1 MKVFRDKSPPLNEGI
16 APDAEDVRAAL
27 QRLVRSST
35 FASSQRLQDFLVYV
49 VEESLNGRADEIRA
63 KTIAMDVY
71 GGTMSEMARRENVV
85 RVDAGRLRRKLADY
99 YVEDGREEVTVFD
112 LPKGGYAPEISIRS
126 PGTDQPEVSERE
138 TKRHTWLRPFVG
150 ITGVF
155 IFICVAAAIALVST
169 NRGVPVNLPVD
180 GLSQDE
186 RSAIFDASPMRL
198 QAVNLANSG
207 RDLIFPALEPARL
220 NGALTIF
227 KGAIE
232 NDDSYFGGHAGAAQ
246 VAAMIALVSPDA
258 DPTGD
263 MLRYADAQ
271 ANRAIELAPET
282 GWSQSAKAWVE
293 FTKGN
298 WPEATEFSYRAQR
311 LAPNDVHVLEFVSL
325 ILLYAGEFEE
335 VVTIS
340 EDALSKIDLDRGYVF
355 QNAMGSAKFHLKDF
369 EGAVSAFEQVTKK
382 GGPVGPVSVAYLL
395 AAHQMLGNE
404 SEAQALADKLSREW
418 PDSRVD
424 ILFQRLFADRAY
436 GVELGEAMKQANWKP
451 KVNE

>member
-1 MKVFRDKSPPLNEGI
+1 MGLSKKTSTSIGGGRT
-16 APDAEDVRAAL
+16 PDAKDVRVAL
-27 QRLVRSST
+27 QRLVGSQT
-35 FASSQRLQDFLVYV
+35 FAGSQRLQDFLIYV
-49 VEESLNGRADEIRA
+49 VEESINGRADEIRA

-71 GGTMSEMARRENVV
+71 GATMSEMARRENVV
-85 RVDAGRLRRKLADY
+85 RVDAGRLRRKLAEY
-99 YVEDGREEVTVFD
+99 YVEDGRDEVTVFD

-126 PGTDQPEVSERE
+126 PGTDQPELPETE
-138 TKRHTWLRPFVG
+138 TKTYTWPRPFIG
-150 ITGVF
+150 IAGVF
-155 IFICVAAAIALVST
+155 LIICVAVAIALMST
-169 NRGVPVNLPVD
+169 NRGVPVSLPVD
-180 GLSQDE
+180 SLSQDE

-198 QAVNLANSG
+198 QSVNLANSG

-246 VAAMIALVSPDA
+246 VAATIALVTPDA

-263 MLRYADAQ
+263 VLRYADTRAS
-271 ANRAIELAPET
+271 RAIELAPET

-298 WPEATEFSYRAQR
+298 WPEAMEFSYRAQR

-325 ILLYAGEFEE
+325 ILLYSGEFEK
-335 VVTIS
+335 VVATS

-369 EGAVSAFEQVTKK
+369 EGAVSAFEQVTEK
-382 GGPVGPVSVAYLL
+382 GGPVGPVSVAYLM

-404 SEAQALADKLSREW
+404 SEAQALSDKLSREW

-424 ILFQRLFADRAY
+424 ILFQRLFANPEY
-436 GVELGEAMKQANWKP
+436 GVELGDAMKQANWHP

>member
-1 MKVFRDKSPPLNEGI
+1 M
-16 APDAEDVRAAL
+16 
-27 QRLVRSST
+27 
-35 FASSQRLQDFLVYV
+35 QDFLVYV
-49 VEESLNGRADEIRA
+49 VEETLNGRGDDIRA

-71 GGTMSEMARRENVV
+71 GGTVSEMARRENVV
-85 RVDAGRLRRKLADY
+85 RVDAGRLRRKLAEY
-99 YVEDGREEVTVFD
+99 YAEDGRDEGTVFD
-112 LPKGGYAPEISIRS
+112 LPKGGYAPDISIRS
-126 PGTDQPEVSERE
+126 TETALFEISDRE
-138 TKRHTWLRPFVG
+138 SKTYTWPRPFIG
-150 ITGVF
+150 IAGVF
-155 IFICVAAAIALVST
+155 LIICVAAAIALMST
-169 NRGVPVNLPVD
+169 NRGIPVSLPVD
-180 GLSQDE
+180 NLSRDE

-220 NGALTIF
+220 NAALTIF

-246 VAAMIALVSPDA
+246 VAAMIALVTPDA
-258 DPTGD
+258 DPVGD

-298 WPEATEFSYRAQR
+298 WPEAMEFAYRAQR
-311 LAPNDVHVLEFVSL
+311 LASNDVHVLEFVSL
-325 ILLYAGEFEE
+325 ILLYSGEFEK
-335 VVTIS
+335 VVAIS

-369 EGAVSAFEQVTKK
+369 EGAVSAFEQVTEK
-382 GGPVGPVSVAYLL
+382 GGPVGPVSVAYLM

-404 SEAQALADKLSREW
+404 SEAQALSNKLSREW

-424 ILFQRLFADRAY
+424 ILFQRLFANPEY
-436 GVELGEAMKQANWKP
+436 GLELGDAMKQANWKP

>member
-1 MKVFRDKSPPLNEGI
+1 MDLSKRTSSLSNEGSS
-16 APDAEDVRAAL
+16 PTSKDVRAAL
-27 QRLVRSST
+27 QRLVGSST
-35 FASSQRLQDFLVYV
+35 FAGSRRLQDFLVYV
-49 VEESLNGRADEIRA
+49 VEETLNGRADNIRA

-71 GGTMSEMARRENVV
+71 GGTVSEMERRENVV
-85 RVDAGRLRRKLADY
+85 RVDAGRLRRKLAEY
-99 YVEDGREEVTVFD
+99 YVEDGRDEVTVFD
-112 LPKGGYAPEISIRS
+112 LPKGGYAPEISTRS
-126 PGTDQPEVSERE
+126 PGTDQRRVPDTD
-138 TKRHTWLRPFVG
+138 TKTYTWPRRFIG
-150 ITGVF
+150 IVGVF
-155 IFICVAAAIALVST
+155 LIICVAVVTALVSK
-169 NRGVPVNLPVD
+169 NRETPVGLPID
-180 GLSQDE
+180 SLSQDE

-246 VAAMIALVSPDA
+246 VAATIALVAPDA
-258 DPTGD
+258 EPTGD
-263 MLRYADAQ
+263 MLRYADTQ
-271 ANRAIELAPET
+271 ASRAIELAPET

-293 FTKGN
+293 FAKGN
-298 WPEATEFSYRAQR
+298 WPEAMEFSYRAQR

-325 ILLYAGEFEE
+325 ILLYSGEFEE
-335 VVTIS
+335 VVAIS

-369 EGAVSAFEQVTKK
+369 EGAVSAFEQVTEK
-382 GGPVGPVSVAYLL
+382 GGPVGPVSVAYLM

-404 SEAQALADKLSREW
+404 SEAQALSDKLSREW

-424 ILFQRLFADRAY
+424 ILFQRLFANPEY
-436 GVELGEAMKQANWKP
+436 GVELGDAMKQANWKP
-451 KVNE
+451 IVNE

>member
-1 MKVFRDKSPPLNEGI
+1 M
-16 APDAEDVRAAL
+16 
-27 QRLVRSST
+27 
-35 FASSQRLQDFLVYV
+35 QDFLVYV
-49 VEESLNGRADEIRA
+49 VEESLNGRAGEIRA

-85 RVDAGRLRRKLADY
+85 RVDAGRLRRKLAEY
-99 YVEDGREEVTVFD
+99 YTGDGRDEGTVFD
-112 LPKGGYAPEISIRS
+112 LPKGGYAPKISIRS
-126 PGTDQPEVSERE
+126 PETTQLDTPARGTNAHSWPG
-138 TKRHTWLRPFVG
+138 PFIG
-150 ITGVF
+150 FAGVF
-155 IFICVAAAIALVST
+155 IFLCVVAAFALIST
-169 NRGVPVNLPVD
+169 KREVPSSLPVD
-180 GLSQDE
+180 GLSRDG

-220 NGALTIF
+220 NAALTIF
-227 KGAIE
+227 KGAIDSDE
-232 NDDSYFGGHAGAAQ
+232 NYFGGHAGAAQ
-246 VAAMIALVSPDA
+246 VAATIALVTPDA

-263 MLRYADAQ
+263 MLRYADTQ
-271 ANRAIELAPET
+271 ASRAIELAPET

-298 WPEATEFSYRAQR
+298 WPEAMEFSYRARR

-325 ILLYAGEFEE
+325 ILLYSGEFEK
-335 VVTIS
+335 VVEIS

-369 EGAVSAFEQVTKK
+369 EGAVSAFEQVTEK
-382 GGPVGPVSVAYLL
+382 GGPVGPVSVAYLM

-404 SEAQALADKLSREW
+404 REAQALSDKLTQEW
-418 PDSRVD
+418 PDSQVD
-424 ILFQRLFADRAY
+424 MLFQRLFANPRY
-436 GVELGEAMKQANWKP
+436 GEELGEAMKDANWSP